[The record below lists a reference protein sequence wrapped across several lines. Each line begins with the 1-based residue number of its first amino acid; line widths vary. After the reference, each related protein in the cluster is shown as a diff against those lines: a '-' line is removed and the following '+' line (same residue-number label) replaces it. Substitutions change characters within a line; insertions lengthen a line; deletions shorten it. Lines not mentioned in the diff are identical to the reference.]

1 MENATKALIIVANL
15 MLAVIILSV
24 VVYFF
29 ENMSIL
35 PTEEERVKKTEQA
48 RKFNLEYEV
57 YDKKLMYGVDV
68 ISALNKANNNN
79 EKYIVGSFLSG
90 DLSGEEFI
98 IDIIVTL
105 KSTTP
110 LQDTITV
117 SYLDDT
123 AFRNLNTISENS
135 SLVERDYSTDNG
147 PEPRIKFSDIRN
159 DYKNFILP
167 DREYS
172 NTIYTSS
179 TNLADE
185 NLTTH
190 TIDTTLVGSASG
202 TDYHLLIN
210 GRDTKR
216 SDIKKPTKLKE
227 LISMTDSMRQYIKN
241 TKVNSPKSYSENGWS
256 SFEWKTALYDLKSR
270 KFKCAD
276 IDGNGNEITGI
287 HYNESTGAI
296 DQIRFIEI

>member
-135 SLVERDYSTDNG
+135 SLVERDYSTDDG
-147 PEPRIKFSDIRN
+147 PEPSIKFSDIRN

-190 TIDTTLVGSASG
+190 
-202 TDYHLLIN
+202 
-210 GRDTKR
+210 
-216 SDIKKPTKLKE
+216 
-227 LISMTDSMRQYIKN
+227 
-241 TKVNSPKSYSENGWS
+241 
-256 SFEWKTALYDLKSR
+256 
-270 KFKCAD
+270 
-276 IDGNGNEITGI
+276 
-287 HYNESTGAI
+287 
-296 DQIRFIEI
+296 

>member
-117 SYLDDT
+117 
-123 AFRNLNTISENS
+123 
-135 SLVERDYSTDNG
+135 
-147 PEPRIKFSDIRN
+147 
-159 DYKNFILP
+159 
-167 DREYS
+167 
-172 NTIYTSS
+172 
-179 TNLADE
+179 
-185 NLTTH
+185 
-190 TIDTTLVGSASG
+190 
-202 TDYHLLIN
+202 
-210 GRDTKR
+210 
-216 SDIKKPTKLKE
+216 
-227 LISMTDSMRQYIKN
+227 
-241 TKVNSPKSYSENGWS
+241 
-256 SFEWKTALYDLKSR
+256 
-270 KFKCAD
+270 
-276 IDGNGNEITGI
+276 
-287 HYNESTGAI
+287 
-296 DQIRFIEI
+296 